1 MPRQDS
7 RPIHLI
13 KVVSMTLR
21 ETLDRAYDSM
31 SLPFFEM
38 ADNLVIAAN
47 NWAKSRNIEINP
59 WEETLKYLK
68 VKL

>member
-1 MPRQDS
+1 
-7 RPIHLI
+7 
-13 KVVSMTLR
+13 MTLR
-21 ETLDRAYDSM
+21 KALDRAYDSM

-47 NWAKSRNIEINP
+47 NWAKSHNIEIDP

-68 VKL
+68 VRL